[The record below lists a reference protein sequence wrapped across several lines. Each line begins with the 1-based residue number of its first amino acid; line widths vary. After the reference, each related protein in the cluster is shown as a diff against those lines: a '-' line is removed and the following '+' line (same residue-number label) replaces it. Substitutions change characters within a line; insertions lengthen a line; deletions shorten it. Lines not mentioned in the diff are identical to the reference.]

1 MFQAWISTLSIST
14 FLIFTAMLWNRFYY
28 NSHFMGEETEVQK
41 YLINLLKVHRAN
53 KKWNEA
59 AWSQSLNLSTYFLL
73 SFVFIDHSFH
83 THPTLQLLD
92 SSWFRFS
99 QVPHFLPEIS
109 NFLLYHA
116 EQFSIHGLTI
126 ESWLS
131 RTPSCSIFFF
141 PNQMAKGE
149 TFLREKKCMPL
160 EDSSIYKYLWL

>member
-14 FLIFTAMLWNRFYY
+14 FLIFTAILWNRFYH

-59 AWSQSLNLSTYFLL
+59 AWSQSLHLSTYFLL
-73 SFVFIDHSFH
+73 SFVFIDHSFY

-109 NFLLYHA
+109 IFLLYHA

-131 RTPSCSIFFF
+131 HTPSCSIFFF
-141 PNQMAKGE
+141 PTKWQK
-149 TFLREKKCMPL
+149 EKL
-160 EDSSIYKYLWL
+160 F